1 MVEHFVSFSDFM
13 TRRRQVLVF
22 RRAIALGF
30 LRLGE
35 AMEIDEEISW
45 IDACLMFEDGR

>member
-1 MVEHFVSFSDFM
+1 MVEHFVSFFDFM
-13 TRRRQVLVF
+13 IRRRRALVF

-45 IDACLMFEDGR
+45 IDACLLFADGR

>member
-13 TRRRQVLVF
+13 IRRRQVLVF

-30 LRLGE
+30 MRLGE

-45 IDACLMFEDGR
+45 IDACLMFEHGR